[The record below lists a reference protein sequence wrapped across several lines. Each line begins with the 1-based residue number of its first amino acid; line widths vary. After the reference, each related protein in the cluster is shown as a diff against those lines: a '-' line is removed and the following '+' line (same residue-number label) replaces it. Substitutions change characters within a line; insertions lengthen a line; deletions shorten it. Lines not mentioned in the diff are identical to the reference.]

1 MSNFKQIKDKFND
14 LTSAGKEQLLK
25 DAYNFS
31 NDMKLFLENRF
42 LGGQDNI
49 FINQMEK
56 ETIGKIYK
64 DGIPGTPNGKKINEV
79 VSKAKK
85 SRANIWTVIKLE
97 QLAYR
102 GFIEFQNEFGGGPE
116 NFDDMACKHMEEYIK
131 LIKQT
136 VKDEKER
143 EQIFNE
149 LKKYL
154 KEKDNMCVD
163 SLYDIFELAT
173 GIKIREN

>member
-1 MSNFKQIKDKFND
+1 MSNYKQIKDKFND
-14 LTSAGKEQLLK
+14 LTSTGKEQLLK
-25 DAYNFS
+25 DVYNFS
-31 NDMKLFLENRF
+31 SDMKLFLENRF
-42 LGGQDNI
+42 LGGQDNV
-49 FINQMEK
+49 FIKQMEK
-56 ETIGKIYK
+56 EIISKIYK
-64 DGIPGTPNGKKINEV
+64 YGIHGTPNGKEVNEII
-79 VSKAKK
+79 SKAKK
-85 SRANIWTVIKLE
+85 SSADIWTIIKLE

-131 LIKQT
+131 LIKQA
-136 VKDEKER
+136 VKDDKER

-154 KEKDNMCVD
+154 KEKDNMYVD

-173 GIKIREN
+173 GIRIWD

>member
-42 LGGQDNI
+42 LGGQDNA
-49 FINQMEK
+49 FINQIEK

-149 LKKYL
+149 LK
-154 KEKDNMCVD
+154 N
-163 SLYDIFELAT
+163 I
-173 GIKIREN
+173 

>member
-1 MSNFKQIKDKFND
+1 MSSYKQIKTKFND
-14 LTSAGKEQLLK
+14 LTPSGKEELLW
-25 DAYNFS
+25 DIYNFS
-31 NDMKLFLENRF
+31 TDMRLFLENRF

-49 FINQMEK
+49 FIEQMEK

-64 DGIPGTPNGKKINEV
+64 EGIPGTPNGKKVNEII
-79 VSKAKK
+79 SKAKK
-85 SRANIWTVIKLE
+85 SKVNIWTIIKLE

-131 LIKQT
+131 LIKQE
-136 VKDEKER
+136 VKEDEEKNK
-143 EQIFNE
+143 IFNE
-149 LKKYL
+149 LKQYL
-154 KEKDNMCVD
+154 RKKDNMYVD
-163 SLYDIFELAT
+163 SLYYTFELAI